1 MFNILGSAIA
11 PTTVEA
17 ICWLVLLIVLLGV
30 EIVTVGLTTIW
41 FAGGALAAF
50 LANVLNAPI
59 WLQIVLFIVVSL
71 LLLLF
76 TRPVMLK
83 AMKSSEL
90 KTNVDGLIGVKAKVT
105 ETINNLDE
113 TGTAVVNG
121 QEWTARNV
129 NPEEVIEAGEIVEIV
144 EISGVKL
151 IVKK

>member
-1 MFNILGSAIA
+1 MEYLVWGWLGALILFIIIEIA
-11 PTTVEA
+11 TTS
-17 ICWLVLLIVLLGV
+17 
-30 EIVTVGLTTIW
+30 LTTIW
-41 FAGGALAAF
+41 FAGGSLAAF
-50 LANVLNAPI
+50 LANVLNAPL

-71 LLLLF
+71 VLLIF
-76 TRPVMLK
+76 TRPIMLK

-90 KTNVDGLIGVKAKVT
+90 KTNVDSLIGKRAKVT
-105 ETINNLDE
+105 ENISNIDD

-129 NPEEVIEAGEIVEIV
+129 VPGEVIEAGEIVEIV

>member
-1 MFNILGSAIA
+1 MEHLVWGWLGALILFIIIEIA
-11 PTTVEA
+11 TTS
-17 ICWLVLLIVLLGV
+17 
-30 EIVTVGLTTIW
+30 LTTIW
-41 FAGGALAAF
+41 FAGGAFAAF
-50 LANVLNAPI
+50 LANVLKAPL

-71 LLLLF
+71 VLLLF
-76 TRPVMLK
+76 TRPIMLK

-129 NPEEVIEAGEIVEIV
+129 NPEEVIEPGEIVEIV

>member
-1 MFNILGSAIA
+1 MEYLVWGWLGALILFIIIEIA
-11 PTTVEA
+11 TTS
-17 ICWLVLLIVLLGV
+17 
-30 EIVTVGLTTIW
+30 LTTIW
-41 FAGGALAAF
+41 FAGGSLAAF
-50 LANVLNAPI
+50 LANVLNAPL

-71 LLLLF
+71 VLLIF
-76 TRPVMLK
+76 TRPIMLK

-90 KTNVDGLIGVKAKVT
+90 KTNVDSLIGKQAKVT
-105 ETINNLDE
+105 ENISNIDD

-129 NPEEVIEAGEIVEIV
+129 VPGEVIEAGEIVEIV